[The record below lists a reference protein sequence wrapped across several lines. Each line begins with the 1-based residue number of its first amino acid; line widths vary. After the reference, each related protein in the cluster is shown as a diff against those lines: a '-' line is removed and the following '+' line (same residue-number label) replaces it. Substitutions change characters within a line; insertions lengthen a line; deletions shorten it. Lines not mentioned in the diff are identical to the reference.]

1 MMGMCGNKFRMRQ
14 GGGGMGG
21 RHSPP
26 TIGHD
31 RVNYINP
38 TINYDKWPRKIRPKR
53 RNGECE
59 SPNPD
64 TRRCS
69 CMETL
74 NLTSEQLT
82 ALRRHSHDHSRDDD
96 DLLQQQQQQT
106 DEILHASADV
116 LTRMFTC
123 LNTSAEPPPQDSLV
137 DPRYINNRSPRDKGD
152 KGHVPK

>member
-1 MMGMCGNKFRMRQ
+1 MMGMYGHKFRMRR
-14 GGGGMGG
+14 GGGMGG
-21 RHSPP
+21 RDSPP

-53 RNGECE
+53 GRSSENSDS
-59 SPNPD
+59 SPTPG

-82 ALRRHSHDHSRDDD
+82 ALRRHSHDHSREDD
-96 DLLQQQQQQT
+96 DLLQQQQQT

-123 LNTSAEPPPQDSLV
+123 LNTSAEPPPQDRLV
-137 DPRYINNRSPRDKGD
+137 DPRYNRSKDKQDKGYT
-152 KGHVPK
+152 PK

>member
-1 MMGMCGNKFRMRQ
+1 MMGMYGHKFRMRR
-14 GGGGMGG
+14 GGTMGG
-21 RHSPP
+21 RDSPP

-53 RNGECE
+53 GRSSENSDS
-59 SPNPD
+59 SPTPG

-82 ALRRHSHDHSRDDD
+82 ALRRHSHDHSREDD

-123 LNTSAEPPPQDSLV
+123 LNTAAEPPPQDTLV
-137 DPRYINNRSPRDKGD
+137 DPRYHRSRDKQD
-152 KGHVPK
+152 KGYVPK